1 MTNEE
6 IAQLKADNERLNKI
20 IGIVVEQN
28 ELLKL
33 ENAFL
38 KKAVTP
44 KDIINSF
51 AKIGMAIKSNENAL
65 AKLDDEPRTRTN
77 DMLNYKDGN
86 NNSTEGMIKI
96 KDGISNSTRDLVESK
111 DGNNNSTE
119 ASVKINNGNSNTTEG
134 IVTFKEGNNK
144 GTGDMVNI
152 EGLHNNV
159 TEVMPATIDAS
170 GSIIGTLEKE
180 LKASGYN
187 RISHSGVNNAAKLL
201 IHFYNKGN
209 GSYPELQKIT
219 GHSTDGIAKFIMSM
233 KKRGWI
239 HRFGFQQFGLTDNG
253 VALIKQA
260 LTKSREN

>member
-1 MTNEE
+1 MSNEE
-6 IAQLKADNERLNKI
+6 IALLKADNDRLNKI

-65 AKLDDEPRTRTN
+65 AKLDEGLRTN
-77 DMLNYKDGN
+77 TNNLAENKEGN
-86 NNSTEGMIKI
+86 NNNVENHVNFKEGNNNGTKDLDNFNQGNSNGTEGIANNKE
-96 KDGISNSTRDLVESK
+96 GNSNSTRDIATA
-111 DGNNNSTE
+111 NE
-119 ASVKINNGNSNTTEG
+119 A
-134 IVTFKEGNNK
+134 
-144 GTGDMVNI
+144 D
-152 EGLHNNV
+152 NNV
-159 TEVMPATIDAS
+159 IEVMPSTIEPSDN
-170 GSIIGTLEKE
+170 IIGALEKE

-201 IHFYNKGN
+201 IYFYNKGD
-209 GSYPELQKIT
+209 GSYPELKKIT
-219 GHSTDGIAKFIMSM
+219 GHSTPGIAKFIMSM

>member
-1 MTNEE
+1 MANEE

-20 IGIVVEQN
+20 ISIVVEQN

-33 ENAFL
+33 ENSFL

-65 AKLDDEPRTRTN
+65 VKLDEGLSYVTN
-77 DMLNYKDGN
+77 DYVNNKEGN
-86 NNSTEGMIKI
+86 NNVTEGMVKT
-96 KDGISNSTRDLVESK
+96 KNGISNSTVELVESK

-119 ASVKINNGNSNTTEG
+119 ALLKINNGNSN
-134 IVTFKEGNNK
+134 
-144 GTGDMVNI
+144 GTGGVVYSDDTLSNI
-152 EGLHNNV
+152 
-159 TEVMPATIDAS
+159 TEAMPATIDAS
-170 GSIIGTLEKE
+170 GNIIGAVEKE

-187 RISHSGVNNAAKLL
+187 RISNSGVNNAAKLL
-201 IHFYNKGN
+201 IHFYNKGE
-209 GSYPELQKIT
+209 GSYPQLQKIT

-239 HRFGFQQFGLTDNG
+239 HRFGFQQFGLTDSG